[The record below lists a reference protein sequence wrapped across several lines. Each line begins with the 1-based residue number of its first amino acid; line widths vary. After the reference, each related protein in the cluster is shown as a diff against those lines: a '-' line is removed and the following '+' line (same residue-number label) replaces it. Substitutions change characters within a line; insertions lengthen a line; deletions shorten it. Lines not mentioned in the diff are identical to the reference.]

1 MYYIYVHV
9 NKNFMYRIEDLP
21 FPHSWVQKEINK
33 SDLWVKVTSETRG
46 CPVAAPRSLPTE
58 KSRVKGKG
66 WAEN

>member
-1 MYYIYVHV
+1 MLMLTKILC
-9 NKNFMYRIEDLP
+9 IEDLP

-58 KSRVKGKG
+58 KSRVKGKE

>member
-1 MYYIYVHV
+1 MYYIYANV

-21 FPHSWVQKEINK
+21 FPHSLVQKEINK

-46 CPVAAPRSLPTE
+46 CPLAAPGSLPTE

-66 WAEN
+66 WAQN